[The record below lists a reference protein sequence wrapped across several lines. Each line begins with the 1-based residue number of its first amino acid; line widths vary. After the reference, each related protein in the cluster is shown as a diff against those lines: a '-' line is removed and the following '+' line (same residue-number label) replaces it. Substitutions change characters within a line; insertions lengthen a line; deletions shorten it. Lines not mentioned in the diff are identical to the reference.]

1 MTNKAVNGQLTTAN
15 PNKDGTTGAYITLVT
30 GTAAGTKVNQIDIT
44 ALVTTTLGMIRM
56 FIYDGTST
64 RLFKEIPVPVD
75 TASATDPGWVS
86 SVRPTNLI
94 LTTSQTLKLSTE
106 KSEIFD
112 VVASV
117 TEF

>member
-1 MTNKAVNGQLTTAN
+1 MANKVVNGQLTTAN
-15 PNKDGTTGAYITLVT
+15 PNKDGTTGAYVTLVT

-44 ALVTTTLGMIRM
+44 ALGTTTIGMIRM
-56 FIYDGTST
+56 FVYDGTTT
-64 RLFKEIPVPVD
+64 RLFKEITVPVD
-75 TASATDPGWVS
+75 TASATDPGWTN

-106 KSEIFD
+106 KSEVFD

-117 TEF
+117 TDF

>member
-1 MTNKAVNGQLTTAN
+1 MTNKQVNGQLTTAN

-30 GTAAGTKVNQIDIT
+30 GTANGTKVNQIDIT
-44 ALVTTTLGMIRM
+44 ALNTTTQGMIRM
-56 FIYDGTST
+56 FINDATTT
-64 RLFKEIPVPVD
+64 RLYREIPVPID
-75 TASATDPGWVS
+75 PSTATDPGWTT

-106 KSEIFD
+106 KSEVFD

>member
-1 MTNKAVNGQLTTAN
+1 MANKVVNGQLSVAN
-15 PNKDGTTGAYITLVT
+15 PNKDGTTGTYITLVT

-44 ALVTTTLGMIRM
+44 ALGTTTLGMIRM
-56 FIYDGTST
+56 FVYDGSST
-64 RLFKEIPVPVD
+64 RLFKEIPVSVD
-75 TASATDPGWVS
+75 TATATDPGWTN

-106 KSEIFD
+106 KAEVFD

-117 TEF
+117 TDF